1 MRAPALHLPAYRYVP
16 GLQPHPHKGAGGH
29 RHLADGGPPEDAAAP
44 WWAGWRFAH
53 GLDLLDHGYLWEAH
67 EALEALWVADRQDAV
82 RRALL
87 GGLIQTAAASLCAH
101 LERPEA
107 AARLAARAA
116 AQLSAAPQGVPG
128 LGPPA
133 ISALIML
140 LQVGAPLPPLPPLM
154 RST

>member
-1 MRAPALHLPAYRYVP
+1 MALPAHRYVP
-16 GLQPHPHKGAGGH
+16 GLQPHPHKGVGGH
-29 RHLADGGPPEDAAAP
+29 RHLADGGPPVELGAP
-44 WWAGWRFAH
+44 WWAGWRFVH

-67 EALEALWVADRQDAV
+67 EALEALWVADRDDLA

-116 AQLSAAPQGVPG
+116 AQLSAAPDGVPG
-128 LGPPA
+128 LGPEA
-133 ISALIML
+133 ISSLIMML
-140 LQVGAPLPPLPPLM
+140 RAGAPLPPLPALL
-154 RST
+154 RER